1 MGCVGLIA
9 FLASLPSNYLTV
21 HLAHE
26 RLHLESYLGRG
37 PGRYLCWALT
47 PCKLLAICVLVTY
60 LYLGQ
65 PVFPLP
71 A

>member
-1 MGCVGLIA
+1 MICARLQGTFTSIISPLDMSAILTFSSLCMG
-9 FLASLPSNYLTV
+9 Y
-21 HLAHE
+21 
-26 RLHLESYLGRG
+26 G